1 MNYTRIKKL
10 PSVEEIIQ
18 QYPLSDAG
26 HQRIMHDRRDIRNI
40 LEGKDNRLLM
50 IVGPCSAWPKKAV
63 LEYARRLT
71 EVNKTVKQSLKIVMR
86 MYIQKPR
93 TTKGWSG
100 PVNQPNPLAEPDIE
114 AGIHYVRDMM
124 VEVVEMGLPIA
135 DECLFTH
142 NARGFSEL
150 VSWFAI
156 GARSSEDH
164 EHRIFASAANCPV
177 GMKNP
182 THGSIAIGVN
192 SVIAAQHSHV
202 AVIDRHEVQTMGN
215 PYAHLILR
223 GGNGEPNYSLK
234 HLEEVQKH
242 MMANQVK
249 NPAVLIDVSHDNCLV
264 NGKKDYRVQPDIIF
278 KVMHYLQDRPDLR
291 KLMKGFMLESYLK
304 EGNQKIEGCDASAID
319 LNGLSITDACLGW
332 EQTESLLLQLA
343 SEVES
348 CIQSQ

>member
-26 HQRIMHDRRDIRNI
+26 HQKIMHDRREIRNI

-50 IVGPCSAWPKKAV
+50 IVGPCSAWPKDAV

-71 EVNKTVKQSLKIVMR
+71 QVNKVVQDSLKIVMR

-100 PVNQPNPLAEPDIE
+100 PVNQPNPHAEPDIE
-114 AGIHYVRDMM
+114 AGIHYVREMM

-192 SVIAAQHSHV
+192 SVVAAQHSHV
-202 AVIDRHEVQTMGN
+202 AAIDRHEVITMGN

-223 GGNGEPNYSLK
+223 GGNGEPNYSEQ
-234 HLEEVQKH
+234 HLEEVKKH
-242 MMANQVK
+242 MTIHQVK
-249 NPAVLIDVSHDNCLV
+249 NPAVLIDVSHDNCLID
-264 NGKKDYRVQPDIIF
+264 GKKDYRVQPDTIF
-278 KVMHYLQDRPDLR
+278 KVMKYLKARPDLR

-304 EGNQKIEGCDASAID
+304 AGNQKIEGCDLSSVD
-319 LNGLSITDACLGW
+319 LNGLSITDPCLGW
-332 EQTESLLLQLA
+332 EQTEALLKQLA
-343 SEVES
+343 HEVKS
-348 CIQSQ
+348 

>member
-26 HQRIMHDRRDIRNI
+26 HHKIMHDRREIRHI

-50 IVGPCSAWPKKAV
+50 IVGPCSAWPKEAV
-63 LEYARRLT
+63 LEYAKRLV
-71 EVNKTVKQSLKIVMR
+71 ELNEEVKQSLKIVMR
-86 MYIQKPR
+86 LYIQKPR

-100 PVNQPNPLAEPDIE
+100 PVNQPDPYAEPDIE
-114 AGIHYVRDMM
+114 AGIHYVREMM

-192 SVIAAQHSHV
+192 SVVAAQHSHV
-202 AVIDRHEVQTMGN
+202 AAIDRHEVQTMGN
-215 PYAHLILR
+215 PHAHLVLR
-223 GGNGEPNYSLK
+223 GCNQAPNYSLA
-234 HLEEVQKH
+234 HMEEVKNH
-242 MMANQVK
+242 IITHQVK
-249 NPAVLIDVSHDNCLV
+249 NPAVVIDVSHDNCLI
-264 NGKKDYRVQPDIIF
+264 NGKKDYRAQPAIIF
-278 KVMHYLQDRPDLR
+278 EVMKYLKNHPDLR
-291 KLMKGFMLESYLK
+291 KLMKGFMVESYLK
-304 EGNQKIEGCDASAID
+304 EGNQKLDACNASTID
-319 LNGLSITDACLGW
+319 LNGLSITDPCLGW
-332 EQTESLLLQLA
+332 EQTKELLLTLA
-343 SEVES
+343 NQVNS
-348 CIQSQ
+348 